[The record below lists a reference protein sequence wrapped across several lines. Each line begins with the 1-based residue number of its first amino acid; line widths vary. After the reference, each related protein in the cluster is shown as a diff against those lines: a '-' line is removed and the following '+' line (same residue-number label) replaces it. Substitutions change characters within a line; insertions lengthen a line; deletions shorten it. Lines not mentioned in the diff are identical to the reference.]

1 MVVDD
6 TGQALAYVYFEE
18 EPGWRSAAHLLT
30 RDEARRIAANIAK
43 LPELLRQRK
52 VGQLGMRDYAVQC
65 FVLSLGAAMR
75 RRDFISLIA
84 GATAWPLGARAQ
96 QLAMPLVGTVGPAP
110 WEAVPHLLAA
120 FRRGLAE
127 AGYVEGKNLVI
138 ETRTYNYRPE
148 LLAEAM
154 RDVVHLKVN
163 VIFAIGPEALAE
175 ARNATT
181 SIPIVGTDF
190 ENDPVAKGYVRT
202 LARPGGNITGLFLD
216 TPELCGKQVGL
227 LREVL
232 PRLSR
237 IAIFGVPDLNALQF
251 AATVT
256 AARALTIQSEIV
268 EMRSPDDIE
277 RALETATRGVEAG
290 IVLWSPLA
298 FNTSK
303 QFAGLALA
311 KRLPLI
317 SLFAEFPKAGGFMA
331 YGPNVAEIFRKC
343 GDYVGKV
350 LHGAKPSDLPIQR
363 PERFDLVINLKTAEA
378 LGVSVPAVLLATADE
393 VIE

>member
-1 MVVDD
+1 
-6 TGQALAYVYFEE
+6 
-18 EPGWRSAAHLLT
+18 
-30 RDEARRIAANIAK
+30 
-43 LPELLRQRK
+43 
-52 VGQLGMRDYAVQC
+52 
-65 FVLSLGAAMR
+65 
-75 RRDFISLIA
+75 
-84 GATAWPLGARAQ
+84 
-96 QLAMPLVGTVGPAP
+96 
-110 WEAVPHLLAA
+110 
-120 FRRGLAE
+120 
-127 AGYVEGKNLVI
+127 
-138 ETRTYNYRPE
+138 
-148 LLAEAM
+148 
-154 RDVVHLKVN
+154 VN

-202 LARPGGNITGLFLD
+202 LARPGGNITGMFLD
-216 TPELCGKQVGL
+216 IPELCGKQVGL

-237 IAIFGVPDLNALQF
+237 IAIFGVPGLNALQF
-251 AATVT
+251 AATET
-256 AARALTIQSEIV
+256 AARALAIQSEII

-317 SLFAEFPKAGGFMA
+317 SLFAEFPKSGGLIA
-331 YGPNVAEIFRKC
+331 YGPNIGEIFRRC
-343 GDYVGKV
+343 GDYVAKI

-363 PERFDLVINLKTAEA
+363 PEKFDLVINLKTATA
-378 LGVSVPAVLLATADE
+378 LGLDMPTQLQQLADE